1 MSDRSR
7 PARFITLALA
17 SCCATWALAGPA
29 QARPDNAP
37 QSTATPAAPA
47 YAFAAG
53 DANKAPSAATAPA
66 YQPAI
71 GDSLKTPDP
80 SAYTAPASAYTAPAF
95 RSAIGQSLK
104 TPDPSQAQRAV
115 NDIGAGKTP
124 GQPVVVHATNDDT
137 GSIALIV
144 AIAAML
150 TALAAMTMISMRQT
164 RPVMRA

>member
-47 YAFAAG
+47 YTFAAG

-66 YQPAI
+66 YQPAS
-71 GDSLKTPDP
+71 GDSLKAPD
-80 SAYTAPASAYTAPAF
+80 
-95 RSAIGQSLK
+95 R
-104 TPDPSQAQRAV
+104 SQAQRVA
-115 NDIGAGKTP
+115 NDIGAGTTP
-124 GQPVVVHATNDDT
+124 GRPVALNANNDDT
-137 GSIALIV
+137 GSIALAV

-164 RPVMRA
+164 RPIMRA

>member
-37 QSTATPAAPA
+37 RSAATPAAPA
-47 YAFAAG
+47 YTFAAG
-53 DANKAPSAATAPA
+53 DASKVPSAATAPA
-66 YQPAI
+66 YRPAI
-71 GDSLKTPDP
+71 GDSLKTPD
-80 SAYTAPASAYTAPAF
+80 A
-95 RSAIGQSLK
+95 
-104 TPDPSQAQRAV
+104 SQAQRVV

-124 GQPVVVHATNDDT
+124 GRPVGLHANNDDT
-137 GSIALIV
+137 GWIALAV

-150 TALAAMTMISMRQT
+150 TALAAMTLISMRQT

>member
-37 QSTATPAAPA
+37 QPTATPA
-47 YAFAAG
+47 YTFAAG

-71 GDSLKTPDP
+71 GDSLK
-80 SAYTAPASAYTAPAF
+80 AP
-95 RSAIGQSLK
+95 G
-104 TPDPSQAQRAV
+104 PSQAERVA

-124 GQPVVVHATNDDT
+124 GRPVALHANNDDT
-137 GSIALIV
+137 GSIALAV

-164 RPVMRA
+164 RPIMRA

>member
-7 PARFITLALA
+7 PARLITVALA

-29 QARPDNAP
+29 QARPDSAP

-47 YAFAAG
+47 YTFAAG
-53 DANKAPSAATAPA
+53 DSYKAPSAATAPA
-66 YQPAI
+66 YI
-71 GDSLKTPDP
+71 GDTLKTPDP

-104 TPDPSQAQRAV
+104 TPDPSQAQRVV

-137 GSIALIV
+137 GSIALII

-150 TALAAMTMISMRQT
+150 TALAAMTMISMRHT
-164 RPVMRA
+164 RHVMRA